1 MEKLISRFVFVGLAG
16 GFASGIAGIGGGVVM
31 VPLMVGVL
39 AMNQL
44 RAQGTS
50 LIIIVPTAIVS
61 GALYF
66 LLPREGAPPSIDLI
80 TAYAIPAMIGAP
92 LGARLA
98 RRLDGRQLKRLFGL
112 LLVGVAAR
120 LLIPGAPGA
129 AVLAICLAI
138 LVVVATLMILKGS
151 IRSESS

>member
-1 MEKLISRFVFVGLAG
+1 M
-16 GFASGIAGIGGGVVM
+16 VM

-39 AMNQL
+39 AMKQH

-50 LIIIVPTAIVS
+50 LLIIVPTAIVS

-66 LLPREGAPPSIDLI
+66 LLPRGGAPPSIDLI
-80 TAYAIPAMIGAP
+80 IAYAIPAMIGAP

-98 RRLDGRQLKRLFGL
+98 GRLDGQQLKRLFGL

-120 LLIPGAPGA
+120 MLIPGAPGT

-138 LVVVATLMILKGS
+138 LVGLAAWMIWKGGT
-151 IRSESS
+151 RPESS